1 MKSFKNWFTAG
12 ALALMLIAAM
22 IIQSAKPSRTVDFRG
37 TVLNVITSE
46 SGITTVHAEAVTGG
60 FYLFR
65 IDSDTKLER
74 GDGEPIEREDV
85 TEGSLVDVYYR
96 KQLFKEE
103 KVYTAKKLVL
113 YPK

>member
-1 MKSFKNWFTAG
+1 MKSFKNWFIAG
-12 ALALMLIAAM
+12 IFALSLIAAM
-22 IIQSAKPSRTVDFRG
+22 AIHAANPSHTVDFRG
-37 TVLNVITSE
+37 TVLNIVTSE
-46 SGITTVHAEAVTGG
+46 SGITTIHAEAVTGG

-65 IDSDTKLER
+65 IDDDTKLENSN
-74 GDGEPIEREDV
+74 GEKITREEIA
-85 TEGSLVDVYYR
+85 EGSLVDVHYR

>member
-1 MKSFKNWFTAG
+1 MKSFKNWFYLG
-12 ALALMLIAAM
+12 IFALALTVGFMIHAAN
-22 IIQSAKPSRTVDFRG
+22 PSRTVDFRG
-37 TVLNVITSE
+37 TVLNVVTSE

-65 IDSDTKLER
+65 IDGDTKLENS
-74 GDGEPIEREDV
+74 DGEKITREEI
-85 TEGSLVDVYYR
+85 TEGALVDVDYR
-96 KQLFKEE
+96 KYFFKEE

>member
-65 IDSDTKLER
+65 IDDDTKLENSN
-74 GDGEPIEREDV
+74 GEKITREEIA
-85 TEGSLVDVYYR
+85 EGSLVDVYYR